1 MSITE
6 LKAGDKGY
14 VSQIKVDTKFRN
26 KMIAIGL
33 INGSKFEILKNE
45 KNHPVLIFSRDT
57 VLALNRN
64 DSKNILAEV
73 NYEQ

>member
-6 LKAGDKGY
+6 LKAGDVGY
-14 VSQIKVDTKFRN
+14 VSQIKGDTRFRN

-45 KNHPVLIFSRDT
+45 KNHPVLIYSRDT
-57 VLALNRN
+57 VLALNRE
-64 DSKNILAEV
+64 DSRNIITEV
-73 NYEQ
+73 GYEQ